1 MAIGSKETQTILKRH
16 SILPSRS
23 LGQNFVIDP
32 NTIRKVVRVA
42 ELQQVDQIL
51 EIGAGLGSL
60 TSEFN
65 EAKKIVAIEFDR
77 YLIPALNETLERAA
91 MIERTEILHEDA
103 MNINWHEFFST
114 RPGDWKMVSNLP
126 YNIASPLLLNLLDH
140 APQVTK
146 LVVMVQREVGE
157 RFAAEV
163 GTSSY
168 GIPSVKAQYWAD
180 VSIVGRIPPNVFFP
194 APKVDSV
201 LLEFSRRR
209 NVEPVEL
216 GVLWRLVQTGFG
228 QRRKMLRKSLRKLV
242 ETQDFVRAGIDPTLR
257 PQDLNIEDWISL
269 ANEVES
275 EDLR

>member
-91 MIERTEILHEDA
+91 MIEMTEILHEDA

-269 ANEVES
+269 ANEVGS
-275 EDLR
+275 ED

>member
-23 LGQNFVIDP
+23 LGQHFVIDP

-42 ELQQVDQIL
+42 ELKQADQIL
-51 EIGAGLGSL
+51 EIGAGFGSL
-60 TSEFN
+60 TSEFS

-91 MIERTEILHEDA
+91 MIEMTEILHEDA

-242 ETQDFVRAGIDPTLR
+242 ETPDFVRAGIDPTLR
-257 PQDLNIEDWISL
+257 PQDLNIGDWISL

-275 EDLR
+275 ED

>member
-23 LGQNFVIDP
+23 LGQHFVIDP

-42 ELQQVDQIL
+42 ELKQADQIL
-51 EIGAGLGSL
+51 EIGAGFGSL
-60 TSEFN
+60 TSEFS

-91 MIERTEILHEDA
+91 MIEMTEILHEDA

-269 ANEVES
+269 ANEVGS
-275 EDLR
+275 ED

>member
-23 LGQNFVIDP
+23 LGQHFVIDP

-42 ELQQVDQIL
+42 ELQQADQIL
-51 EIGAGLGSL
+51 EIGAGFGSL
-60 TSEFN
+60 TSEFS

-91 MIERTEILHEDA
+91 MIEMTEILHEDA

-269 ANEVES
+269 ANEVGS
-275 EDLR
+275 ED

>member
-1 MAIGSKETQTILKRH
+1 MAIGSKETQSILKRH

-23 LGQNFVIDP
+23 LGQHFVIDP

-42 ELQQVDQIL
+42 ELQQADQIL
-51 EIGAGLGSL
+51 EIGAGFGSL
-60 TSEFN
+60 TSEFS

-91 MIERTEILHEDA
+91 MIEMTEILHEDA

-257 PQDLNIEDWISL
+257 PQDLNIGDWISL

-275 EDLR
+275 ED

>member
-23 LGQNFVIDP
+23 LGQHFVIDP

-42 ELQQVDQIL
+42 ELQQADQIL
-51 EIGAGLGSL
+51 EIGAGFGSL
-60 TSEFN
+60 TSEFS

-91 MIERTEILHEDA
+91 MIEMTEILHEDA

-242 ETQDFVRAGIDPTLR
+242 ETPDFVRAGIDPTLR
-257 PQDLNIEDWISL
+257 PQDLNIGDWISL

-275 EDLR
+275 ED

>member
-1 MAIGSKETQTILKRH
+1 MAIGSKETQSILKRH

-23 LGQNFVIDP
+23 LGQHFVIDP

-42 ELQQVDQIL
+42 ELQQADQIL
-51 EIGAGLGSL
+51 EIGAGFGSL
-60 TSEFN
+60 TSEFS

-91 MIERTEILHEDA
+91 MIEMTEILHEDA

-269 ANEVES
+269 ANEVGS
-275 EDLR
+275 ED

>member
-60 TSEFN
+60 TSEFS